1 MPELTIELR
10 CDPTTGRRNIVVKLR
25 KDDDLL
31 PNEHEQLHR
40 KLVDRLIE
48 GGLLKAGEAGKL
60 VVEREGESTGA
71 ETKSDAIDERKAVG
85 EGH

>member
-10 CDPTTGRRNIVVKLR
+10 CDPATGQRNIVVKLR

-40 KLVDRLIE
+40 KLMDRLIE

-60 VVEREGESTGA
+60 VVERESEAGGTAESA
-71 ETKSDAIDERKAVG
+71 EVDSDRKVLG
-85 EGH
+85 EGQ